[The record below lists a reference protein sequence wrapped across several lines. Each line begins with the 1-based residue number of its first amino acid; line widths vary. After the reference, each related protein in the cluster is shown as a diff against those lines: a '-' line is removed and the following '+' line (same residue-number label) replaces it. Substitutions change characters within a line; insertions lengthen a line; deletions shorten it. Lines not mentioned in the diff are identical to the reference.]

1 MTKPATS
8 DQLRRPDPFVEFSG
22 SSIIEADAD
31 HAVAEQRPA
40 PELDNHAGV
49 RHAGALFAVG
59 YAASRALVAAALEP
73 VTEPLTTH
81 MADSEIAYE
90 RVVAGELVTATA
102 EPSGGDWG
110 SLLAR
115 VSEGEAVQLP
125 TSVTLRNENEKTV
138 SSMSVCWQ
146 VTPDSHGDAE

>member
-1 MTKPATS
+1 VTKPATS
-8 DQLRRPDPFVEFSG
+8 DQLRRPDPFVEFAG
-22 SSIIEADAD
+22 STVVEADAK
-31 HAVAEQRPA
+31 HAVAEQRPV

-73 VTEPLTTH
+73 VSEPLTTR
-81 MADSEIAYE
+81 MVESEVAYE

-102 EPSGGDWG
+102 EPSGDEWG

-115 VSEGEAVQLP
+115 VSEGETVQLP
-125 TSVTLRNENEKTV
+125 TSVTLRNENHKTV
-138 SSMSVCWQ
+138 TAMGVCWQ
-146 VTPDSHGDAE
+146 VTPDGQGEAR